1 MKIYTFLLLI
11 LLSQLFAKEQAFLGG
26 VPPVPESGIYD
37 PENWLTDDAYEEITQ
52 NIFRVKTERDVEV
65 FVIISREDFEL
76 DRDLIAAKA
85 AMKWGSGD
93 LWGVAIHVLGD
104 PDSPQFFVGRKPSF
118 GWNEEQER
126 SFSKD
131 LRQALNDAKGR
142 AARETDARQK
152 VQIGVRELCDEL
164 SWVGLVMKN
173 TNRHYERAR
182 GESIQQFQASKVKR
196 GFLRKLLLFLIPLV
210 FLLGGLLFF
219 IFRKKSQGLR
229 SDFLFPE
236 TSPRY
241 RFQGPWSGG
250 GDVVVKVGSRMK
262 EDGSRIG

>member
-1 MKIYTFLLLI
+1 MKIFTFLFFV
-11 LLSQLFAKEQAFLGG
+11 LLSHLPAKDQAFLGG
-26 VPPVPESGIYD
+26 VPPVPEDGIYD
-37 PENWLTDDAYEEITQ
+37 PEKWLTDDAHTEMAQ
-52 NIFRVKTERDVEV
+52 NILRVKAERDVEI

-93 LWGVAIHVLGD
+93 LWGVAVHVLGD
-104 PDSPQFFVGRKPSF
+104 PESPQFFVGRKPSF

-142 AARETDARQK
+142 AEREVDVRQK

-182 GESIQQFQASKVKR
+182 GDSLQQFQATKEKR
-196 GFLRKLLLFLIPLV
+196 SFLRKLLMILV
-210 FLLGGLLFF
+210 PIFFLLGVLLFLF
-219 IFRKKSQGLR
+219 ILKKSQKPRGN
-229 SDFLFPE
+229 FLFPE
-236 TSPRY
+236 TSPRL

-250 GDVVVKVGSRMK
+250 GDVVVKVGSRIK